1 MIPLNGTVVGAAVS
15 RAGSVVGAVV
25 DLARLGLA
33 LTPDDLAI
41 SGVGVAAQ
49 EVSTARE
56 LTRATTVRALCC
68 TREPYRRA
76 TPHGH

>member
-15 RAGSVVGAVV
+15 RAGLVVGAAV

-33 LTPDDLAI
+33 LTPDDLAM

-56 LTRATTVRALCC
+56 LSRTTTVRALCS
-68 TREPYRRA
+68 TPEPYRRA
-76 TPHGH
+76 IPDGQ